1 VSKLQA
7 PNLDDRTFQDIVNE
21 AIKLIPRYCPKWT
34 NYNPGD
40 PGITLIELFA
50 WMTEL
55 IIYRLN
61 RVPDKNYIEFLNLI
75 GINLLPAQPA
85 RGVVTF
91 KIVEGAREE
100 DLIPGDKGIEV
111 ATAQTK
117 TAEAIVFE
125 TEHEVNLT
133 SIKIIKC
140 CSKDPYGFSDHTES
154 VLSESIAREPYYI
167 FHSDTEIERI
177 FYLGDN
183 ELLSLSEDMALRIY
197 FQLLAEHAAERIDL
211 DWEFWNG
218 AGWESTIPLSDETKN
233 LTNSGYV
240 TFDEILGIEK
250 TKVNEIESFWLRCR
264 LVKVERGHA
273 LPYMVAIKGTAELKE
288 SRGLKPERGCT
299 NIEEAQ
305 YLLIDFNRNFYP
317 FDKLPRLNT
326 TFYLASQEVLSRKNA
341 RISLEVTMSDFYTP
355 LPFES
360 LKQLKLAWEYR
371 AQTKEW
377 KILGI
382 TTPVGVEVGNFAFM
396 DGTYAFTKT
405 GSISFNCPPDISHAE
420 IGEEKNYWIRA
431 RIIAGDY
438 GTKTTTIRPPS
449 IKTVFLKFSQEL
461 MTPQHCLAYN
471 DFTFRDINK
480 EMREKKITSFQ
491 PFKIHPELSPA
502 FYLGFDRR
510 FSNKLH
516 RVYFWVAE
524 KTAEEE
530 GNRQRKKPEAGQQ
543 VVVWE
548 YWSKEKKKWVNLKM
562 IEDNTKNFTQ
572 AGDIAFIGPSDFGG
586 TEVFDTKAYWIRAR
600 WEICKYGSLPKLRG
614 INLNSVR
621 VIQAKS
627 FKDEILGSSNGNPNQ
642 IFGFSQAPILP
653 DVEILVKEKETPT
666 GKAVWTKWRQ
676 VANFFESKEDGR
688 HYILDCQAGKVYFGD
703 SRHGRIPPIDR
714 NNIKCSWHRVGGGA
728 TGNVGAGTI
737 TVLRGSIPYIES
749 ITNLE
754 SASGGADQETVE
766 EAKLRGPS
774 TLKHRYRAVTKD
786 DFEALTKEASNNVA
800 RARCLPTEKKPG
812 EVTVI
817 IVPESKK
824 DRPSPSTE
832 LLGKVRDYLE
842 QRRLITTKLKI
853 VKPSYTKVSIKI
865 DAAIWIPEHSSEL
878 KKKMEEELRNFLHP
892 LRGGPK
898 QKGWEFG
905 RDVYISEIYQ
915 TLEGIEGINYVA
927 NLVLNDN
934 PRLRKVAVP
943 DNFLVYP
950 GEIIINIISG

>member
-1 VSKLQA
+1 MSKLQV

-21 AIKLIPRYCPKWT
+21 AIKLIPEYCPKWT

-91 KIVEGAREE
+91 KIVEGAKEE
-100 DLIPGDKGIEV
+100 DLIPGDKGIEI

-117 TAEAIVFE
+117 TAEAIIFE

-154 VLSESIAREPYYI
+154 VLSESLAREPYYV
-167 FHSDTEIERI
+167 FHGDMEIEHI
-177 FYLGDN
+177 LYLGDN
-183 ELLSLSEDMALRIY
+183 ELMSLSEDMTLRIY
-197 FQLLAEHAAERIDL
+197 FQLLVEHAAEKIDL

-250 TKVNEIESFWLRCR
+250 TKVNGIESFWLRCR

-273 LPYMVAIKGTAELKE
+273 LPYIVAIKGTAEFKE
-288 SRGLKPERGCT
+288 SKGLKPERGCA
-299 NIEEAQ
+299 NIKKGE
-305 YLLIDFNRNFYP
+305 YLSIDFNRDFYP
-317 FDKLPRLNT
+317 LDKLPRLNT
-326 TFYLASQEVLSRKNA
+326 AFYLASREVLARKNA
-341 RISLEVTMSDFYTP
+341 RISIEVTMSDFYTP

-360 LKQLKLAWEYR
+360 LKELKLVWEYW
-371 AQTKEW
+371 AQDKEW

-382 TTPVGVEVGNFAFM
+382 TTPVGVEMGEFAFA
-396 DGTYAFTKT
+396 DETDAFTKT
-405 GSISFNCPPDISHAE
+405 GSISFNCPPDISPAKIE
-420 IGEEKNYWIRA
+420 EEKSYWIRA
-431 RIIAGDY
+431 RIIAGNY
-438 GTKTTTIRPPS
+438 GVETTTIRPPS
-449 IKTVFLKFSQEL
+449 IKTISLKFSQKL
-461 MTPQHCLAYN
+461 MTPQHCLTYN
-471 DFTFRDINK
+471 DFTFRNINQ
-480 EMREKKITSFQ
+480 EIFEKKITSFQ
-491 PFKIHPELSPA
+491 PFKINPKLSPA

-516 RVYFWVAE
+516 RVYFWVAA
-524 KTAEEE
+524 KAEAEA
-530 GNRQRKKPEAGQQ
+530 NRKRKNPEVGQQ
-543 VVVWE
+543 IVVWE
-548 YWSKEKKKWVNLKM
+548 YWSEEKKRWVDLKTV
-562 IEDNTKNFTQ
+562 EDNTENFTR
-572 AGDIAFIGPSDFGG
+572 AGDIAFMGQSDFGR

-600 WEICKYGSLPKLRG
+600 WEIGKYGYLPRLRG
-614 INLNSVR
+614 VHLNSVG

-642 IFGFSQAPILP
+642 IFGFSQAPVLP
-653 DVEILVKEKETPT
+653 NVEILVKEKETPT
-666 GKAVWTKWRQ
+666 GKAIWTRWEQ
-676 VANFFESKEDGR
+676 VADFFESKKDSL
-688 HYILDCQAGKVYFGD
+688 HYILDCQAGRVYFGD
-703 SRHGRIPPIDR
+703 SRHGKIPPIDR
-714 NNIKCSWHRVGGGA
+714 NNIKCSWYRVGGGII
-728 TGNVGAGTI
+728 GNVGAGTI

-754 SASGGADQETVE
+754 SASGGADQETVK

-800 RARCLPTEKKPG
+800 RARCLPTEEKPG

-817 IVPESKK
+817 IVPESKE
-824 DRPSPSTE
+824 DRPSPGAE
-832 LLGKVRDYLE
+832 LLGKVRDYLD
-842 QRRLITTKLKI
+842 QRRLITTKLKV
-853 VKPSYTKVSIKI
+853 VKPNYTKVSIKI
-865 DAAIWIPEHSSEL
+865 DAAIGMPEHSSVL
-878 KKKMEEELRNFLHP
+878 KKKMEEELRSFLHP
-892 LRGGPK
+892 LRGGPR
-898 QKGWEFG
+898 QEGWEFG

-915 TLEGIEGINYVA
+915 TLESVEGVDHIA
-927 NLVLNDN
+927 NLILNDN

-943 DNFLVYP
+943 DNSLVYP